1 MSESCENNAFCNK
14 WHPILKAA
22 ILDRIS
28 VGSNSAGR
36 SHLSVAE
43 IAKAVNASRPTVY
56 KHIDYVSNLLKEFGA
71 THKHRSPDA
80 KIKKSAVHDTGAR
93 ERNYL
98 SEGQECGP
106 PGRISRHISD
116 SQHASVATPGSN
128 TRTVQEK
135 IRRNWPMRFM
145 RTIMHYDSFS
155 ECNSS

>member
-36 SHLSVAE
+36 SHPSVAE

-80 KIKKSAVHDTGAR
+80 KIKKLQSTIQELENEIISVKARNAALQDGLADIFQTLNMHQSPLREVILGQFKKKSAETGPCD
-93 ERNYL
+93 L
-98 SEGQECGP
+98 CGQ
-106 PGRISRHISD
+106 
-116 SQHASVATPGSN
+116 
-128 TRTVQEK
+128 
-135 IRRNWPMRFM
+135 
-145 RTIMHYDSFS
+145 
-155 ECNSS
+155 